1 MLETDTLHLIRLSQK
16 RTPLYYIFLK
26 EDDIDYI
33 ETVERESHGSYRIH
47 LKREVEFLEGEPEKK
62 IYLKSLTDMEVFPS

>member
-1 MLETDTLHLIRLSQK
+1 MIYKITQGEDASYST
-16 RTPLYYIFLK
+16 LYYIFLK

-33 ETVERESHGSYRIH
+33 ETVERESYGSYRIH

>member
-1 MLETDTLHLIRLSQK
+1 MNGFIF
-16 RTPLYYIFLK
+16 FLK

-47 LKREVEFLEGEPEKK
+47 LKRKVEFLEGEPEKK
-62 IYLKSLTDMEVFPS
+62 IYLKSLTDMEVFPI